1 MSFEDSRILVVG
13 GAGFVGSNL
22 VRALLEGGP
31 REVLVV
37 DNLLSA
43 ERENLPADDRVRL
56 IEASI
61 NDDDVLAAL
70 PRDLDYV
77 FHLSTY
83 HGNQSSMADPLADH
97 EHNTLTTLK
106 LYEALKDHER
116 LKRVVYASAGCTV
129 AEKTFEGAE
138 ATQEDAPV
146 SLWLDSPYQ
155 ISKMIGEYYSNYYF
169 SRHGLP
175 VVKARFQNVYGPG
188 EVLGAGRWRGTVNT
202 VWRNVTPTF
211 IYKALNHEALPIEN
225 GGIASRDFIYVGDM
239 AQGLIAC
246 ARRGEPGGVYNL
258 ASGVETTIR
267 ELAELINELT
277 DNPTPIALAPGA
289 RLGPLGPALR
299 RPVEVAPRA
308 RLRGDDAAARGPRA
322 HDRVDAREP
331 RVDRRAAS
339 PATRSGCRSWRASP
353 RERPG
358 GPGVGSAHGHRAA
371 QGPFL
376 ARLGRALGAP

>member
-1 MSFEDSRILVVG
+1 MSFDGSRILVVG

-22 VRALLEGGP
+22 VRALLESAP

-43 ERENLPADDRVRL
+43 ERENLPDDARVRL

-106 LYEALKDHER
+106 LYEALKDHDA

-129 AEKTFEGAE
+129 AEKTFDGAV

-175 VVKARFQNVYGPG
+175 TVKARFQNVYGPG

-211 IYKALNHEALPIEN
+211 IYKALNHEALPVEN

-246 ARRGEPGGVYNL
+246 ALRGEAGEVYNL

-277 DNPTPIALAPGA
+277 DNPTPIALTPAREWDHSGQRYGA
-289 RLGPLGPALR
+289 TDKAQAALAFAATTPLREGLERTIEWMRANREFIDRCIAKHADRMPQ
-299 RPVEVAPRA
+299 PEV
-308 RLRGDDAAARGPRA
+308 AAAR
-322 HDRVDAREP
+322 
-331 RVDRRAAS
+331 
-339 PATRSGCRSWRASP
+339 
-353 RERPG
+353 
-358 GPGVGSAHGHRAA
+358 
-371 QGPFL
+371 
-376 ARLGRALGAP
+376 